1 MPFGLSAVSVQTG
14 APVAHEIAPTLHA
27 LVAVQTPPA
36 TQAAHAP
43 LLHTMFVP
51 HAMPFACAFPVSM
64 HSRPVV
70 AHLFCPTWHGL
81 EGMQAL
87 PAPLQI
93 RTARARERA
102 TLPPVPASEPPTLP
116 PIEPPLPPTV
126 PPLPPA
132 PTALPAVP
140 PVPAVPVPPSGDCG
154 STRRPH
160 ANPAHPNRTDAIT
173 TLLNIMSP
181 LVRPER

>member
-1 MPFGLSAVSVQTG
+1 LSAVSVQTG

-27 LVAVQTPPA
+27 LVAVQAPPA

-70 AHLFCPTWHGL
+70 AHLVCPTWHGL
-81 EGMQAL
+81 EGVQAL
-87 PAPLQI
+87 PAPLH
-93 RTARARERA
+93 ASVPPAPA
-102 TLPPVPASEPPTLP
+102 NDPPLPPVPASEPPTLP
-116 PIEPPLPPTV
+116 PIEPPLPPT

-132 PTALPAVP
+132 PTGPPAVP
-140 PVPAVPVPPSGDCG
+140 PVPAVPAPPSGDCG

-181 LVRPER
+181 LVGPER